1 MSRRTKDEYFDT
13 KIDVL
18 RTRIKDSDDLSVQEA
33 VFDKRTLMD
42 LYSLASKGVI
52 DALGGSICTGKEA
65 NIFKAI
71 VGEKELA
78 LKIYRVTTSNFKA
91 MQDYLHGDPR
101 FGTVK
106 GTKRAIVAA
115 WTKKEYRNLTRAEE
129 VGVRVPHPM
138 AMKENILVLEMV
150 GEKDQAAP
158 QLKDVDLE
166 QDEAKRVFEKLAEY
180 IGVLYHRAGL
190 VHADLSEFNVLY
202 DRGEPV
208 IIDMGQSVTLDH
220 PMARKFLERD
230 IANLARYFKKKY
242 GIGSEEEIWARLR
255 SQGEEADQGKEGPDR
270 RADREARKKLGKN
283 KPKNRLGKEDRR
295 SDREKEG

>member
-1 MSRRTKDEYFDT
+1 MSRRTKDEDFDT
-13 KIDVL
+13 RIDVL
-18 RTRIKDSDDLSVQEA
+18 RTRIKDSDDLSVHDA

-78 LKIYRVTTSNFKA
+78 LKIYRVSTSNFNA

-101 FGTVK
+101 FGSVK
-106 GTKRAIVAA
+106 GTKKAIVSA
-115 WTKKEYRNLTRAEE
+115 WTKKEFRNLTRAEE
-129 VGVRVPHPM
+129 VGVRVPHPI
-138 AMKENILVLEMV
+138 AMKENILVMELV

-158 QLKDVDLE
+158 QLKDVELE
-166 QDEAKRVFEKLAEY
+166 RDEAERVFEKLAEY
-180 IGVLYHRAGL
+180 ISVLYYRAGL

-230 IANLARYFKKKY
+230 IANVARYFKKKY

-255 SQGEEADQGKEGPDR
+255 SNGEKTEQQKKGQIEGQTEKQAKYNP
-270 RADREARKKLGKN
+270 KN
-283 KPKNRLGKEDRR
+283 KLKKDTTKED
-295 SDREKEG
+295 